1 MSRIQDA
8 ARRAFMLRRLVLVAL
23 LVSFETGGA
32 SPRKVTQIVIRKK
45 DHELALLAGNDVV
58 RRYRVA
64 LGPGSPGPKLR
75 EGDATTPTGRYHVT
89 MHQPS
94 QYRWFL
100 RLDYPNAEDLKRF
113 DALKRSGALP
123 RDAKIGGDIGIHG
136 PPVSAPDL
144 LKLSYKL
151 SDWTLG
157 CIAVDDEEIQ
167 EIARLVKD
175 GTDVT
180 IEE

>member
-1 MSRIQDA
+1 
-8 ARRAFMLRRLVLVAL
+8 
-23 LVSFETGGA
+23 
-32 SPRKVTQIVIRKK
+32 
-45 DHELALLAGNDVV
+45 
-58 RRYRVA
+58 
-64 LGPGSPGPKLR
+64 
-75 EGDATTPTGRYHVT
+75 

-100 RLDYPNAEDLKRF
+100 RLDYPNAEDVKRF
-113 DALKRSGALP
+113 DALMRSGALP

-144 LKLSYKL
+144 LKPAYKL

-167 EIARLVKD
+167 ENARLVKD

>member
-1 MSRIQDA
+1 MVRRIVLA
-8 ARRAFMLRRLVLVAL
+8 LVLL
-23 LVSFETGGA
+23 GLGTGGA
-32 SPRKVTQIVIRKK
+32 PPAPKVTRIVIRKA
-45 DHELALLAGNDVV
+45 DHELTLMSGKDVV
-58 RRYRVA
+58 TRYKVA
-64 LGPGSPGPKLR
+64 LGPGAPGPKLR
-75 EGDATTPTGRYHVT
+75 EGDATTPVGHYHVT

-100 RLDYPNAEDLKRF
+100 RLDYPNADDVRRF

-136 PPVSAPDL
+136 PPVSAPADV
-144 LKLSYKL
+144 KPAYKL
-151 SDWTLG
+151 TDWTLG

-175 GTDVT
+175 GTDVE
-180 IEE
+180 IVE